1 MAHFQNEKFF
11 FRGQILQ
18 QIEIRSCSNG
28 VCCSW
33 GISFRWHFW
42 HILFLVSNNLIMK
55 NKVLSYHKL
64 NSGKNSIAADYLH
77 FPSHKNTNILFFS
90 LLFLEFWWYFQFL
103 ECIATISKP
112 MKIFK
117 MRRYGIIKLSKLNIT
132 WQTALKNFYHHHLC
146 ACAKPFWVVLKIG
159 LDLEKFFLQ
168 NGFWNTPPNSMKFH
182 KFHGTEQ
189 NKSFPSD
196 YE

>member
-1 MAHFQNEKFF
+1 MVQVAYLQDVTIGKWPIFKIRSFF
-11 FRGQILQ
+11 SKDKSCS
-18 QIEIRSCSNG
+18 RSCSNG

-33 GISFRWHFW
+33 GIFFRWHFW

-117 MRRYGIIKLSKLNIT
+117 MRRCGIIKLSKLNIT
-132 WQTALKNFYHHHLC
+132 W
-146 ACAKPFWVVLKIG
+146 
-159 LDLEKFFLQ
+159 
-168 NGFWNTPPNSMKFH
+168 
-182 KFHGTEQ
+182 
-189 NKSFPSD
+189 
-196 YE
+196 